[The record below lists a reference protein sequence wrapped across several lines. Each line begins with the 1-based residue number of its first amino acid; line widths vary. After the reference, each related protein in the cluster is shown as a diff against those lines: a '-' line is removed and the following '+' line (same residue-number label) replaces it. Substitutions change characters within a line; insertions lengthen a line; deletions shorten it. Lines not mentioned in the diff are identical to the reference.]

1 MAQCNKEDRNPKN
14 QGEMLDIK
22 NTETEMNVFDGIIS
36 RLETVAGGIY
46 ELEDTSK
53 ETFKAEKQREK
64 IKHGKT
70 EQNVQGVWSNYKNC
84 KMHIMAITGEERE
97 KSTEEI
103 FETTVIENSP
113 QLISNNK
120 S

>member
-1 MAQCNKEDRNPKN
+1 MAQCNQEDRNPKN
-14 QGEMLDIK
+14 QGELLEIK

-36 RLETVAGGIY
+36 RLETVGGGIY
-46 ELEDTSK
+46 ELDGTSK
-53 ETFKAEKQREK
+53 ETFEAEKQREK

-103 FETTVIENSP
+103 FETTVIENST